1 MILPLFNSSPRRH
14 MNTGRTVFSQLMDF
28 FPRYEFQVCV
38 NRYRGDRYVKNFS
51 CNDQFLCLAFAQLT
65 YRESLRDIEACLRA
79 QQSKLY
85 HMGFRGR
92 ASRTTLADA
101 NEHRDWRIF
110 RDFAQGL
117 IQTARE
123 LYRDQPLAVDFADTV
138 YAFDS
143 TTIDLCLTLF
153 PWAQF
158 RRHKSAVKLHTL
170 LDIRGSIPTNVY
182 VTGGQIHD
190 VNLLD
195 EVAFEPGAF
204 YLLDR
209 GYIDFARLYTL
220 TQAAAF
226 FVTRPKQNIQY
237 YRRCSHPVDRSTGV
251 RSDQTIVLTG
261 PKTSRLYPIPLR
273 RVHYFD
279 VEKQLRLIFLTN
291 NFLVPGLSIAQLYR
305 CRWQVELFFR
315 WIKQHLRIKAF
326 YGTSENAVKTQVWV
340 ALSTYLLVAIL
351 KKRLNLDLSL
361 HEILQILS
369 TSLFEKTPILQG
381 FLEFNRQ
388 LPEPDACIQLEMFN
402 L

>member
-1 MILPLFNSSPRRH
+1 

-51 CNDQFLCLAFAQLT
+51 CSDQFLCLAFAQLT
-65 YRESLRDIEACLRA
+65 YRESLRDIEVCLRA

-92 ASRTTLADA
+92 VSRTTLADA
-101 NEHRDWRIF
+101 NENRDWRIF
-110 RDFAQGL
+110 RDLAQGL
-117 IQTARE
+117 IQTARQ
-123 LYRDQPLAVDFADTV
+123 LYRDEPLGIDFADTV

-158 RRHKSAVKLHTL
+158 RQRKSAVKLHTL
-170 LDIRGSIPTNVY
+170 LDVRGSIPTNVY

-195 EVAFEPGAF
+195 ELVFEPGVF

-209 GYIDFARLYTL
+209 GYIDFARLYKL

-226 FVTRPKQNIQY
+226 FVTRAKQNIQY
-237 YRRCSHPVDRSTGV
+237 YRRFSHPVDPSTGV

-291 NFLVPGLSIAQLYR
+291 NFRLPGMSIAQLYR
-305 CRWQVELFFR
+305 RRWQVELFFR
-315 WIKQHLRIKAF
+315 WIKQHLRINAF

-361 HEILQILS
+361 QNILQILS
-369 TSLFEKTPILQG
+369 TSLFEKKPILQG
-381 FLEFNRQ
+381 FIEFDRQ
-388 LPEPDACIQLEMFN
+388 LPPPHACIQLEIFD